1 MYIKKKVNLFN
12 EEYPN
17 ISSFIDYVK
26 LNFDYL
32 NFDNIIISDKINSIY
47 QELLLFLLKRLMI
60 LLIQQELFNKEQK
73 QWVIHFY
80 YQ

>member
-60 LLIQQELFNKEQK
+60 LLI
-73 QWVIHFY
+73 
-80 YQ
+80 